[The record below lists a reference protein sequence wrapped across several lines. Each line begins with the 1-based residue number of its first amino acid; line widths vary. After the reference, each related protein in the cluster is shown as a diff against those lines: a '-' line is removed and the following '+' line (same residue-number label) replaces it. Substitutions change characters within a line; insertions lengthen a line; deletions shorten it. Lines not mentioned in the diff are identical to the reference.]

1 MTEERPSKR
10 VSSSK
15 GFVVDGRYIPDTTAT
30 EELKK
35 VYRLLSTF
43 AADIPKACNPEDESN
58 SDFNDNRPPADL
70 PICHFC

>member
-43 AADIPKACNPEDESN
+43 AADIPKACNPERSEEEME
-58 SDFNDNRPPADL
+58 
-70 PICHFC
+70 